1 MSDYGISSDGETQD
15 IYNKYPVIAE
25 FMGFL
30 HGSGI
35 DYDWYAEDKGKNII
49 LYNSYHSMDENGFYD
64 YITDFKVI
72 IPKNDIMKF
81 KVQCIGFRYA
91 WNKYMLKEFL
101 YDQIHYGLSESVNK
115 LKDEWPI
122 KSGLREEKIYRIF
135 KVKNNEE

>member
-1 MSDYGISSDGETQD
+1 MFGISDDGTTQE

-35 DYDWYAEDKGKNII
+35 DYDWYAHETKKNII
-49 LYNSYHSMDENGFYD
+49 LYNSYHSMNDAGMYD

-72 IPKNDIMKF
+72 IPKNDIMRF

-91 WNKYMLKEFL
+91 WYKYMLKEFL
-101 YDQIHYGLSESVNK
+101 YDQVYYGLSESVNK

-122 KSGLREEKIYRIF
+122 KSGLRIEMIYRLF
-135 KVKNNEE
+135 GVKHEE